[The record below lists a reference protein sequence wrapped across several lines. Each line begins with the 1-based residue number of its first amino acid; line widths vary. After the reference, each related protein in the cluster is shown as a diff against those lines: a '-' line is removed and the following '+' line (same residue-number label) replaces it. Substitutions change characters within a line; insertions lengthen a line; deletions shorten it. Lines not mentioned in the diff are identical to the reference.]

1 MKVLLIVDDEAY
13 ARQAVA
19 NTIPWAEHGVEV
31 HQVSSG
37 KEALD
42 FMEKRTVDVLM
53 TDIRM
58 PSMTGLEL
66 LEKVYQN
73 GWSPAAI
80 VLSSFNEFEL
90 VRSAM
95 QLGAEDYLF
104 KPTMM
109 PTDILKSVQ
118 RVLEKKKETKKKT
131 KRKIL
136 IFVIILVSIIFIRTE
151 YYNYKFNHQ
160 YKSAEETINNKNIDS
175 INYLETLANENPDI
189 AKIMKNKDSYP
200 KILLEMLSRNLDM
213 TDYVLNYLD
222 YKGQVFSNDI
232 GKVTKGKYPLLLQYD
247 TRWGYGMYGDDVIA
261 INGCGPT
268 SLAMIIAGLTGRND
282 ITPYDIA
289 TYSYQKG
296 YYTGGTSWS
305 LFTEGTSKYGIIGTE
320 IPLSKASIINELEQ
334 NHPIICSMKKGDFT
348 TTGHIITIVGT
359 KNKQFIINDPNSR
372 ERSNELWSYETLEPQ
387 IRNLWSFRLK

>member
-1 MKVLLIVDDEAY
+1 M
-13 ARQAVA
+13 
-19 NTIPWAEHGVEV
+19 
-31 HQVSSG
+31 
-37 KEALD
+37 
-42 FMEKRTVDVLM
+42 
-53 TDIRM
+53 
-58 PSMTGLEL
+58 
-66 LEKVYQN
+66 
-73 GWSPAAI
+73 
-80 VLSSFNEFEL
+80 
-90 VRSAM
+90 
-95 QLGAEDYLF
+95 
-104 KPTMM
+104 
-109 PTDILKSVQ
+109 
-118 RVLEKKKETKKKT
+118 KKETKKKT

-296 YYTGGTSWS
+296 YYNGGTSWS

>member
-1 MKVLLIVDDEAY
+1 MKDKDLL
-13 ARQAVA
+13 
-19 NTIPWAEHGVEV
+19 VER
-31 HQVSSG
+31 VS
-37 KEALD
+37 K
-42 FMEKRTVDVLM
+42 KTNV
-53 TDIRM
+53 
-58 PSMTGLEL
+58 
-66 LEKVYQN
+66 
-73 GWSPAAI
+73 
-80 VLSSFNEFEL
+80 
-90 VRSAM
+90 
-95 QLGAEDYLF
+95 
-104 KPTMM
+104 
-109 PTDILKSVQ
+109 
-118 RVLEKKKETKKKT
+118 KKEDIFKLANDLQKKDLNNEEDMRSFIQTVAKMT
-131 KRKIL
+131 NQTLDRRKIDK
-136 IFVIILVSIIFIRTE
+136 LV
-151 YYNYKFNHQ
+151 
-160 YKSAEETINNKNIDS
+160 
-175 INYLETLANENPDI
+175 
-189 AKIMKNKDSYP
+189 KIMKNKDSYP

>member
-1 MKVLLIVDDEAY
+1 M
-13 ARQAVA
+13 
-19 NTIPWAEHGVEV
+19 
-31 HQVSSG
+31 
-37 KEALD
+37 
-42 FMEKRTVDVLM
+42 
-53 TDIRM
+53 
-58 PSMTGLEL
+58 
-66 LEKVYQN
+66 
-73 GWSPAAI
+73 
-80 VLSSFNEFEL
+80 
-90 VRSAM
+90 
-95 QLGAEDYLF
+95 
-104 KPTMM
+104 
-109 PTDILKSVQ
+109 
-118 RVLEKKKETKKKT
+118 KKETKKKT

-348 TTGHIITIVGT
+348 TTGHIITIAGT

>member
-1 MKVLLIVDDEAY
+1 M
-13 ARQAVA
+13 
-19 NTIPWAEHGVEV
+19 
-31 HQVSSG
+31 
-37 KEALD
+37 
-42 FMEKRTVDVLM
+42 
-53 TDIRM
+53 
-58 PSMTGLEL
+58 
-66 LEKVYQN
+66 
-73 GWSPAAI
+73 
-80 VLSSFNEFEL
+80 
-90 VRSAM
+90 
-95 QLGAEDYLF
+95 
-104 KPTMM
+104 
-109 PTDILKSVQ
+109 
-118 RVLEKKKETKKKT
+118 KKETKKKT

-372 ERSNELWSYETLEPQ
+372 ERSNELWSFYLRGIKSENIPRKRHTYEVATGRKRRKRQQNRNTTLPHQ
-387 IRNLWSFRLK
+387 KG

>member
-1 MKVLLIVDDEAY
+1 MLYHFIFVIAI
-13 ARQAVA
+13 
-19 NTIPWAEHGVEV
+19 TIRK
-31 HQVSSG
+31 Q
-37 KEALD
+37 
-42 FMEKRTVDVLM
+42 
-53 TDIRM
+53 
-58 PSMTGLEL
+58 
-66 LEKVYQN
+66 
-73 GWSPAAI
+73 
-80 VLSSFNEFEL
+80 
-90 VRSAM
+90 
-95 QLGAEDYLF
+95 
-104 KPTMM
+104 
-109 PTDILKSVQ
+109 
-118 RVLEKKKETKKKT
+118 TKKKT

>member
-1 MKVLLIVDDEAY
+1 MKYFALPFYFFIAI
-13 ARQAVA
+13 
-19 NTIPWAEHGVEV
+19 TIRK
-31 HQVSSG
+31 Q
-37 KEALD
+37 
-42 FMEKRTVDVLM
+42 
-53 TDIRM
+53 
-58 PSMTGLEL
+58 
-66 LEKVYQN
+66 
-73 GWSPAAI
+73 
-80 VLSSFNEFEL
+80 
-90 VRSAM
+90 
-95 QLGAEDYLF
+95 
-104 KPTMM
+104 
-109 PTDILKSVQ
+109 
-118 RVLEKKKETKKKT
+118 TKKKT

>member
-1 MKVLLIVDDEAY
+1 MLYHFIFFIAI
-13 ARQAVA
+13 
-19 NTIPWAEHGVEV
+19 TIRK
-31 HQVSSG
+31 Q
-37 KEALD
+37 
-42 FMEKRTVDVLM
+42 
-53 TDIRM
+53 
-58 PSMTGLEL
+58 
-66 LEKVYQN
+66 
-73 GWSPAAI
+73 
-80 VLSSFNEFEL
+80 
-90 VRSAM
+90 
-95 QLGAEDYLF
+95 
-104 KPTMM
+104 
-109 PTDILKSVQ
+109 
-118 RVLEKKKETKKKT
+118 TKKKT